1 MKLWEEIKFNQVLLR
16 RRQWQ
21 PTPVLLPG
29 KSQGWRILVGCP
41 LWGSHR
47 VRHNWSDLATAA
59 ASFTEQGSDQY
70 RPRRM
75 EPGQIAFVIVMKS
88 TQSCPTLCDPVDS
101 RQPGS
106 YVHGILQARILKWV
120 AIPFSNAWKLKVKM
134 KPLSHARLLVTPWT
148 AVYQAPPMGFSR
160 QEYWSGV
167 PLSSPWSKAGI
178 PNLSMKLKYSPKQ
191 LWKHFSP
198 LEQNTFVSLKYNL
211 MKISLF
217 KIDKRSISDQKD
229 SKD

>member
-1 MKLWEEIKFNQVLLR
+1 MA
-16 RRQWQ
+16 
-21 PTPVLLPG
+21 TH
-29 KSQGWRILVGCP
+29 S
-41 LWGSHR
+41 ST
-47 VRHNWSDLATAA
+47 LAWKI
-59 ASFTEQGSDQY
+59 
-70 RPRRM
+70 PRM
-75 EPGQIAFVIVMKS
+75 ENPGGLPSMGVTRSQTQLKWLSNSSSKFHWTRLRSVQAKTDGAWSNCIRHRHEV

-178 PNLSMKLKYSPKQ
+178 PNLSMKLKYWPKQ

>member
-29 KSQGWRILVGCP
+29 KSQGRRILVGCP

-75 EPGQIAFVIVMKS
+75 ETGQIAFVIVMKS
-88 TQSCPTLCDPVDS
+88 LGRV
-101 RQPGS
+101 
-106 YVHGILQARILKWV
+106 
-120 AIPFSNAWKLKVKM
+120 
-134 KPLSHARLLVTPWT
+134 RLFATPWT
-148 AVYQAPPMGFSR
+148 LDNQAPLSMGFSR
-160 QEYWSGV
+160 QEYWSGL
-167 PLSSPWSKAGI
+167 PFPSPTRQSEKWNWSC
-178 PNLSMKLKYSPKQ
+178 L
-191 LWKHFSP
+191 
-198 LEQNTFVSLKYNL
+198 VVYN
-211 MKISLF
+211 S
-217 KIDKRSISDQKD
+217 
-229 SKD
+229 